1 MSEPSMHASQQPTQ
15 QPLWTVNPFA
25 PGIQTIEQWIH
36 EQFGDQMLDA
46 VRGAFSNNSQ
56 PASTQSEAIGRQ
68 VRDEEDKLV
77 AVPKGRSLLKEPPVF
92 DGTKDAY
99 KEWQRKM
106 FTYICDPRN
115 RIKMDSE
122 RIDVT
127 MLYIE
132 GPRVRDWSQNYHS
145 HNYNKEREKWTVNW
159 AQFKQ
164 ELNNPFLDKA
174 HQDKAQEEFERIRQ
188 RPNEKAVDFFT
199 CFKICI
205 DTAGYAQDAT
215 FVIKQLERIV
225 NPQIID
231 QIFGQRALSS
241 SYEGWKNA
249 IVEIDEMWNRRRE
262 SQRNWGPYWTG
273 KSTSGDTPIAPRH
286 NTTTVPSTP
295 HQSPTMDR
303 RDGTGVVFGG
313 QGKPMEVDKTR
324 GSFRC
329 YNCGETGHMARN
341 CHKPQ
346 QHKVQVV
353 AADPPESNDEGAAIP
368 VTNICQA
375 FSSLNIDQKET
386 LARELG
392 FVLALQ

>member
-68 VRDEEDKLV
+68 VRDEEDKIV

-115 RIKMDSE
+115 RIRMDSE

-132 GPRVRDWSQNYHS
+132 GPKVRDWSQNYHS
-145 HNYNKEREKWTVNW
+145 HNYNEERERWTVSW

-164 ELNNPFLDKA
+164 ELNNQFLDKA
-174 HQDKAQEEFERIRQ
+174 CQDKAQEEFERI
-188 RPNEKAVDFFT
+188 
-199 CFKICI
+199 
-205 DTAGYAQDAT
+205 
-215 FVIKQLERIV
+215 
-225 NPQIID
+225 
-231 QIFGQRALSS
+231 
-241 SYEGWKNA
+241 
-249 IVEIDEMWNRRRE
+249 
-262 SQRNWGPYWTG
+262 
-273 KSTSGDTPIAPRH
+273 
-286 NTTTVPSTP
+286 
-295 HQSPTMDR
+295 
-303 RDGTGVVFGG
+303 
-313 QGKPMEVDKTR
+313 
-324 GSFRC
+324 
-329 YNCGETGHMARN
+329 
-341 CHKPQ
+341 
-346 QHKVQVV
+346 
-353 AADPPESNDEGAAIP
+353 
-368 VTNICQA
+368 
-375 FSSLNIDQKET
+375 
-386 LARELG
+386 
-392 FVLALQ
+392 